1 MFSFKS
7 DELNRVAIL
16 NKFVTGRQ
24 KSVPQIKMH
33 LLEDAVCS
41 GKK

>member
-1 MFSFKS
+1 MLSFKS
-7 DELNRVAIL
+7 HELNRVAIS
-16 NKFVTGRQ
+16 NKLVTGRQ

-33 LLEDAVCS
+33 LLQDALCS